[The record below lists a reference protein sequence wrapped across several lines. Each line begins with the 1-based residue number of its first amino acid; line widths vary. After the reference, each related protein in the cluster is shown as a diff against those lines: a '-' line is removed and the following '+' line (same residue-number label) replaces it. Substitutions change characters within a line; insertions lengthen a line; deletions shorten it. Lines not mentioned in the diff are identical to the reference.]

1 MTDTLVGR
9 REFNK
14 WFSETFADADGRFAH
29 MLRWLKADLRTAWNE
44 ASKRSAAEIER
55 LTRDVHLMG
64 LERDRIARN
73 RDMWKDQCERQ
84 SAQLT
89 ELHATESSLSEAV
102 KAEREA
108 CAKVADAKAI
118 EFLSPEYATGQPF
131 SSFNERFACEQVASA
146 IRSRA
151 AVLDSG
157 RGSTQKERSE

>member
-9 REFNK
+9 LR
-14 WFSETFADADGRFAH
+14 ADAVQLRKMIKAASFAGDGTSVRV
-29 MLRWLKADLRTAWNE
+29 LDPSGLLADLDE
-44 ASKRSAAEIER
+44 AAAEIER

-102 KAEREA
+102 KAAYEDAAKIAERD
-108 CAKVADAKAI
+108 CRSGLAKDYGYEPTWFKHGKI
-118 EFLSPEYATGQPF
+118 I
-131 SSFNERFACEQVASA
+131 ASA

-151 AVLDSG
+151 AVLE
-157 RGSTQKERSE
+157 QK